1 MNNKVVLITGGSR
14 GLGAEACVVFAQ
26 AGATVIL
33 NYASNEGAAAEVAG
47 KIKSAGG
54 KVFLIRAD
62 VSSEAEVKLMINRAV
77 EQAGGLDIL
86 VNNAAINSD
95 HRVEDMTVEEWDR
108 IMAVNL
114 RGPFLCAKHAIP
126 LMRKRG
132 YGRIINLSSQG
143 VRRGSVAHAHY
154 AAAKLGLIGF
164 TRCLAKELGPEGITV
179 NAVAPG
185 RIMTDMLT
193 SNLSHSDKEGARREQ
208 WLKETP
214 LGRFGEAREVADAIL
229 FLASEKASYITGQVI
244 PVDGGLLM
252 R

>member
-14 GLGAEACVVFAQ
+14 GLGAEACIAFAQ

-33 NYASNEGAAAEVAG
+33 NYASNERAAAEVAG

-54 KVFLIRAD
+54 KVLVVCAD
-62 VSSEAEVKLMINRAV
+62 VSSEAEVKSMINRAF
-77 EQAGGLDIL
+77 EQTGGLDIL
-86 VNNAAINSD
+86 VNNAAVNSD
-95 HRVEDMTVEEWDR
+95 HRVEHMTVEEWDR

-154 AAAKLGLIGF
+154 AAAKLGLIGL

-185 RIMTDMLT
+185 RIMTDMLA
-193 SNLSHSDKEGARREQ
+193 SNLSHNDQEGARRKQ

-214 LGRFGEAREVADAIL
+214 LGRFGEAREVADTIL